1 MSLFNLEAKIKLDA
15 KEYEQGIKTAK
26 KSMSDYKKDV
36 MSLAQTYKKQGMDT
50 ASAMKR
56 AYSEIDKSQYQS
68 VSSAKKS
75 SREVTKEWKDA
86 SKKISKSVSSAINTV
101 KKIGLAVAGAA
112 GTVTLALGKIG
123 IDYNAEMETYTTNFK
138 VMLGSIEDAVS
149 KVEELKKAA
158 AATPFEMS
166 DLAQATQTLLAFNV
180 ANEDTSAVMQQLG
193 DISLGNKQKFETLT
207 RAYGKMNAA
216 QKVTLEDI
224 NMMIDSGFNPLLL
237 VSKKTGETME
247 DLYARISDGGV
258 AFNEIQDA
266 ISEATSEGG
275 QFYKGMEE
283 ASKTMEGL
291 KSTLSDVVHTKLGEF
306 FASVSNK
313 AKEALPNVI
322 SFVEN
327 IDVGKVQEK
336 LKKLLDVFA
345 ALTPVVAAA
354 VATTYAYKGA
364 IAIAGLVDLLRK
376 ATESQTI
383 AQAALNAIMNA
394 NPFVLVATV
403 IGGVIAALGA
413 LWVTNEGFRNAVKDI
428 WENIKA
434 VFLSAWEYIKAVWD
448 QVQPYFSAVWEKIKQ
463 VFSVVV
469 EVLGGFFSKAW
480 DAIKTLWDTVS
491 PYFQRIWESIKNTFS
506 SAVSI
511 FSTIFSA
518 AWEAI
523 KVVWDVV
530 SPYFELV
537 WIRIKTIF
545 SVVADVLGGFF
556 SLAWNNIVRV
566 WDTVSS
572 YFATIWDTISGI
584 FSAVESVLS
593 GDFSAAWEAIKG
605 VFSSWGDFF
614 SGLWQNVVD
623 AFKDVGSFFVETGK
637 KIVNSIKDG
646 IAAAWDGIVSWFNNL
661 WDSLFGNRTVSVN
674 VQKTQSTTAGKG
686 GGGISK
692 SVDGS
697 HANGLGYVPFDG
709 YIAELHKGE
718 RVLTAKEADNYN
730 KGKGGLTVVQNIYS
744 EAKTAADLMKES
756 LYQQEKA
763 VLLGV

>member
-1 MSLFNLEAKIKLDA
+1 MSLFNLEAKISLDA
-15 KEYEQGIKTAK
+15 KDYERGIKEAK
-26 KSMSDYKKDV
+26 KSMADYKKDV
-36 MSLAQTYKKQGMDT
+36 MSLAQTYKKQGMDMST
-50 ASAMKR
+50 AMRR
-56 AYSEIDKSQYQS
+56 AYAEIDKSQYES
-68 VSSAKKS
+68 VGSAKKT
-75 SREVTKEWKDA
+75 SREVTKEWKTA
-86 SKKISKSVSSAINTV
+86 SKKIASNVSNAIKTI
-101 KKIGLAVAGAA
+101 KKIGLAVGGAA
-112 GTVTLALGKIG
+112 ATVTLALGKIG
-123 IDYNAEMETYTTNFK
+123 LDYNSQMESYTTNFK
-138 VMLGSIEDAVS
+138 VMLGSTEAAIE
-149 KVEELKKAA
+149 KVEELKEMAA
-158 AATPFEMS
+158 KTPFGMS
-166 DLAQATQTLLAFNV
+166 DLADATQTLLSFQVPAERT
-180 ANEDTSAVMQQLG
+180 NEVLKMLG
-193 DISLGNKQKFETLT
+193 DISLGNKEKMKGLALVFGQVSS
-207 RAYGKMNAA
+207 AGKLQGQDLM
-216 QKVTLEDI
+216 QMI
-224 NMMIDSGFNPLLL
+224 NQGFNPLNYIAQR
-237 VSKKTGETME
+237 TGESME
-247 DLYARISDGGV
+247 ELRDRMSKG
-258 AFNEIQDA
+258 A
-266 ISEATSEGG
+266 ISAEEVEQAFRDATSEGG
-275 QFYKGMEE
+275 QFHNGMEE

-291 KSTLSDVVHTKLGEF
+291 KSTLTDVIHTKLGEF
-306 FASVSNK
+306 FQGVSNK
-313 AKEALPNVI
+313 IKEALPNVI
-322 SFVEN
+322 EFVESIN
-327 IDVGKVQEK
+327 VEEVQAK
-336 LKKLLDVFA
+336 LKKMLDVFVALIPVIVAVTA
-345 ALTPVVAAA
+345 A
-354 VATTYAYKGA
+354 TYAYKA
-364 IAIAGLVDLLRK
+364 AVAIAGIIDLLRK

-383 AQAALNAIMNA
+383 AQAALNAIMSA
-394 NPFVLVATV
+394 NPFVLVATLIAAV
-403 IGGVIAALGA
+403 AAALGA
-413 LWVTNEGFRNAVKDI
+413 LWVTNEGFRDAVAGI
-428 WENIKA
+428 WEKIKA
-434 VFLSAWEYIKAVWD
+434 VFLSAWEQIKAIWD
-448 QVQPYFSAVWEKIKQ
+448 QVQPYFSAVWENIKQ

-469 EVLGGFFSKAW
+469 EVLGGFFSQAW

-506 SAVSI
+506 SVVSI

-518 AWEAI
+518 AWDAI
-523 KVVWDVV
+523 KFIWDAV

-593 GDFSAAWEAIKG
+593 GDFSEAWESIKG

-614 SGLWQNVVD
+614 SGLWENVVD

-661 WDSLFGNRTVSVN
+661 WDSLFGDRTVSVN

-697 HANGLGYVPFDG
+697 HADGLYSVPFDG

-730 KGKGGLTVVQNIYS
+730 KGKGGVTVVQNIYS
-744 EAKTAADLMKES
+744 EAKTAADLMRES